1 MFVHNDEVHWDMNF
15 IILVHDWEV
24 DTITFFFQRSI
35 LLGGFGEM
43 KINVVGSLQKED
55 ILRSKYFTKFSF
67 PTSTILAL
75 GRAFRGLRLL

>member
-1 MFVHNDEVHWDMNF
+1 
-15 IILVHDWEV
+15 
-24 DTITFFFQRSI
+24 
-35 LLGGFGEM
+35 M

-75 GRAFRGLRLL
+75 GRAFRGLKLL